1 MSHMAVIR
9 RTAEVAAAAG
19 VEKEEEGEEEE
30 DAAASLPG
38 VRVPLKQ
45 LAEVGH

>member
-1 MSHMAVIR
+1 MAVIR

-19 VEKEEEGEEEE
+19 VEKEEEEEE

>member
-1 MSHMAVIR
+1 MAVIR

-19 VEKEEEGEEEE
+19 VEKEGEEEE